1 MTQYDVELSQLA
13 STYER
18 AIQAD
23 VSELKR
29 AIAGASESS
38 IIGVGS
44 GGSFTVATLL
54 SNLHEAYTGRVSRA
68 ATPLEIICN
77 PTLAASS
84 PVFFISA
91 EGKNPDIVEALDRAR
106 QRSSRPIHVLTNRKS
121 SPLME
126 RAAQRTGTL
135 THVFQLADK
144 DGYLATNSLLLD
156 AVLVA
161 RAYSELDGD
170 AHPLPDSINDLEIGG
185 LSIDARLADFQAFSA
200 EMTKRKGVIVV
211 YAPLLKPVAADFES
225 KLSESALLYSQIAD
239 LRSFAHGRHIWL
251 SKRPTDCAVLAI
263 TDPALA
269 GLWAEM
275 RETLPADVAT
285 FTLGL
290 SGSKPRDLITGLVAQ
305 MKMIGL
311 IAKTQAQDPARPSV
325 PDFGR
330 TLYYLDLTS
339 NIPSEPAPEVRGLQ
353 PKYESMGVRWPTKGN
368 SGSTRR
374 ALLDCE
380 SAFQEQDFRAI
391 VFDYDGTLRRSN
403 HPGEAPTAQMIERL
417 EKIADSGIVVG
428 IASGRGD
435 GIQSTLREKINVD
448 FWSRIELGLFNGG
461 WLGTLDPE
469 YTPKE
474 TNNEFLSHVTRILRA
489 LQSSGVPIRE
499 IKPNFPYQISVRFH
513 EGVQAEGMWFV
524 IADGL
529 RQAGL
534 NSSTVVRS
542 KHSVDVVSPG
552 ISKTHLIASIIRK
565 HKIDPYQ
572 IVTMGDQGSWPGND
586 CSLLEHKY
594 SLSVDEPSRRLD
606 RGWKLAPDSRRDV
619 DATMWYLDRMKIANG
634 QFRFHLS

>member
-1 MTQYDVELSQLA
+1 MTEYDVELGQLE

-18 AIQAD
+18 AIKAD
-23 VSELKR
+23 VSALKR

-106 QRSSRPIHVLTNRKS
+106 QRSSRPIHVLTNRES

-126 RAAQRTGTL
+126 RATQRSGTL
-135 THVFQLADK
+135 AHVFQLADK

-170 AHPLPDSINDLEIGG
+170 PHPLPNSINELEIGG
-185 LSIDARLADFQAFSA
+185 QSVDERLADFEAFSA
-200 EMTKRKGVIVV
+200 EMTKRKGVIIV
-211 YAPLLKPVAADFES
+211 YAPLLNPVAADLES

-251 SKRPTDCAVLAI
+251 SKRPMDCAVLAI
-263 TDPALA
+263 TDPELA

-275 RETLPADVAT
+275 RQNLPKEVAT
-285 FTLGL
+285 YTLGL

-305 MKMIGL
+305 MKMIGH

-325 PDFGR
+325 PEFGR

-339 NIPSEPAPEVRGLQ
+339 NIPSEPVPEVRGLQ
-353 PKYESMGVRWPTKGN
+353 PKYESMGVRWPSKGE
-368 SGSTRR
+368 SGATRR

-403 HPGEAPTAQMIERL
+403 HPGEAPTDQMIERL
-417 EKIADSGIVVG
+417 ERIADSGIVVG

-435 GIQSTLREKINVD
+435 GIQSTLREKINAAL
-448 FWSRIELGLFNGG
+448 WNRIELGLFNGG
-461 WLGTLDPE
+461 WLGTLGSD
-469 YTPKE
+469 YTPEE

-565 HKIDPYQ
+565 HNMDPYQ

-594 SLSVDEPSRRLD
+594 SLSVDQPSRRLD

-619 DATMWYLDRMKIANG
+619 DATMWYLERMKIENG
-634 QFRFHLS
+634 QFRFQLS